1 MNLKTAETKIAAL
14 EKENQALRER
24 IAELERR
31 LGIDSQTSSKPPSS
45 DGLKKKKAHRT
56 RSLRSKSQRTTGGQ
70 KGHQGQTLKQV
81 SEPDKIIN
89 HSAPDCCSGCG
100 CDVSSEKVLSV
111 FKRQVFD
118 IPEPRIEVTEHRVEV
133 KQCYRAFLSGGN
145 LRRVAPQCQQ
155 KIQGAFPQ
163 EVKAPVQYGVRIKA
177 VSAYLQHQHFIP
189 EDRLSEVL
197 QDLYDCPMS
206 PGTIANTSKSLGK
219 KISTVVE
226 QLAAS
231 VKAAPVKHLDETGFR
246 IAGQTQWL
254 HVVSTETAT
263 WYRPAAKRKDL
274 EPLEG
279 MTGRV
284 IHDHWKSYFQLEGV
298 SHGLCNAHHLRELKA
313 LEEIEQESWAKS
325 MKKLLTLANKYRHR
339 YPETIPKPILIRLS
353 EQMKSILHRGLDF
366 HESLPPLTRKSN
378 RGRVKRRVGHNLLLR
393 LQDYASDVLRF
404 LTEPDVP
411 FTNNQAE
418 RDLRMMKCKQKISGC
433 FRAFDHALDFANIRS
448 VLSTARKQN
457 LNLLDV
463 LTQALSSQIPVF
475 S

>member
-1 MNLKTAETKIAAL
+1 MNLKKLEAKIAAL

-24 IAELERR
+24 IAELEKR
-31 LGIDSQTSSKPPSS
+31 LKIDSQTSSKPPSS
-45 DGLKKKKAHRT
+45 DGLKKKNRHRT
-56 RSLRSKSQRTTGGQ
+56 RSLRAKSQRPTGGQ

-89 HSAPDCCSGCG
+89 HATPDCCGGCG
-100 CDVSSEKVLSV
+100 CDVSTEQVLSV

-118 IPEPRIEVTEHRVEV
+118 IPEPRLEVTEHRVEV
-133 KQCYRAFLSGGN
+133 KQC
-145 LRRVAPQCQQ
+145 PQCQQ
-155 KIQGAFPQ
+155 KIQGCFAE

-189 EDRLSEVL
+189 EDRLSEAL
-197 QDLYDCPMS
+197 MDLYGCPMS
-206 PGTIANTSKSLGK
+206 TGTIANTSKSLGQ

-246 IAGQTQWL
+246 ISGKTQWL

-263 WYRPAAKRKDL
+263 WYRPATKRKDL

-284 IHDHWKSYFQLEGV
+284 IHDHWKSYFQLESV
-298 SHGLCNAHHLRELKA
+298 SHGLCNAHHLRELQA

-339 YPETIPKPILIRLS
+339 YPETIPKSILIRLT
-353 EQMKSILHRGLDF
+353 ELYESILHRGLDF

-393 LQDYASDVLRF
+393 LFDYASDVLRF

-463 LTQALSSQIPVF
+463 LIQALSGQLPVF